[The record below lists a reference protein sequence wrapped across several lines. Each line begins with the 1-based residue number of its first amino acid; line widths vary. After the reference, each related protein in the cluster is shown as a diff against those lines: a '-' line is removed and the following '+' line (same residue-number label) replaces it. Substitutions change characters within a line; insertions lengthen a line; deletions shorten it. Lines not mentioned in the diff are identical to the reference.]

1 LNITSVAN
9 LSSELSADFG
19 VQPVVV
25 PEMAAI
31 ARHDHAHP
39 LRVLIVEDEP
49 LVSHELADIVE
60 EALPSI
66 VFMSRSVRAAKMMLD
81 LDFDFA
87 LLDISV
93 TDGKTY
99 EIATILDSRNI
110 PYAFVSGS
118 QKVDLP
124 NEFSKMPFIVKPVG
138 ASQIR
143 MAINAADMLRRK
155 HQAIASCFIDE
166 HGGPA
171 EVARG
176 SAGRI
181 AEGGIRIWTN
191 RTTGK

>member
-1 LNITSVAN
+1 M
-9 LSSELSADFG
+9 
-19 VQPVVV
+19 P
-25 PEMAAI
+25 
-31 ARHDHAHP
+31 HP

-49 LVSHELADIVE
+49 LVSHELGDIVE
-60 EALPSI
+60 GALPSI
-66 VFMSRSVRAAKMMLD
+66 VIMSRSVRAAKMMLD

-124 NEFSKMPFIVKPVG
+124 KEFSKMPFIVKPVR

-143 MAINAADMLRRK
+143 LAVNAADMLRK
-155 HQAIASCFIDE
+155 SQATAS
-166 HGGPA
+166 
-171 EVARG
+171 
-176 SAGRI
+176 
-181 AEGGIRIWTN
+181 
-191 RTTGK
+191 